1 MKSGSASSGPPPR
14 LSGPVT
20 AATATALRAGSGRP
34 SVVVTST
41 IGDSLFSGAVVPVTV
56 GGAVEVEE
64 FAVLAAASSA
74 HGQEGDRADQ

>member
-1 MKSGSASSGPPPR
+1 
-14 LSGPVT
+14 
-20 AATATALRAGSGRP
+20 
-34 SVVVTST
+34 VVVTST